1 MAEVRSKQMGTTM
14 NDPVMTR
21 DFVIGISGTVGE
33 SFSIGFDSGGRL
45 NVIAKYAGATD
56 VPLCLPIDLKQFG
69 DKGIRI
75 VEYLWKDSVP
85 YMIIEDIKTGQR
97 AELVNVYPIGYET
110 SESINNSNN
119 IKIEYLPL
127 EEE

>member
-33 SFSIGFDSGGRL
+33 SFSIDFNSAGRL
-45 NVIAKYAGATD
+45 NVIAKYAGVSD

-69 DKGIRI
+69 DNGIRI

-97 AELVNVYPIGYET
+97 AELVNCFPIGYET

-119 IKIEYLPL
+119 IKVEYLPL